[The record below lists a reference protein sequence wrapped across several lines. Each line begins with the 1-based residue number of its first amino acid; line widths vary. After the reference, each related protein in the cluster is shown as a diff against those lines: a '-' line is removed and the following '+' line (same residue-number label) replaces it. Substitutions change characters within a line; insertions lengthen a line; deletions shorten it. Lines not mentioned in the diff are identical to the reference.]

1 MHVEGPQVFSSAYTA
16 RVVDVELTCN
26 GQHQRHV
33 LNAIEGRNEYLRRRL
48 GGSSAKTKSR
58 VRVTCGQSLI
68 SDQLLSLQRR
78 LYTPGIVRLQAHT
91 VPVELQSITA
101 DQAAV
106 TELIPAPWPTV
117 ARNGMHGASAAGR
130 NRGSGI
136 IRGQLSVTDLSG
148 SGMPGVVQ
156 GSLPC
161 Q

>member
-1 MHVEGPQVFSSAYTA
+1 MNTCGAASAVA
-16 RVVDVELTCN
+16 QQRPNLVSVLRVVSLCSPISYCHFRGVCILPGLSDN
-26 GQHQRHV
+26 G
-33 LNAIEGRNEYLRRRL
+33 
-48 GGSSAKTKSR
+48 
-58 VRVTCGQSLI
+58 
-68 SDQLLSLQRR
+68 
-78 LYTPGIVRLQAHT
+78 RLQAHT
-91 VPVELQSITA
+91 VPVELQSFAA

-106 TELIPAPWPTV
+106 TELIPVPWPTV

-136 IRGQLSVTDLSG
+136 VRGQLSVTDLSG